1 MQPNDT
7 CYGAGAGVSRPEPWW
22 CLPVRPRGARAV
34 PQPPN
39 FDIVAQLRPGT

>member
-7 CYGAGAGVSRPEPWW
+7 GRGAGSRGPNRDDAY
-22 CLPVRPRGARAV
+22 LLDRAAQGLF
-34 PQPPN
+34 PSPPN